1 MLSPITFVSISF
13 LDRREYNLLGDQHM
27 RTLRILLLAGIPMA
41 AWGQAVVEY
50 GLGAAAAGTA
60 GAGNKAGRGIGEVFS
75 NLGKTLNS
83 ATGSQAGTAAATSGS
98 TQSTTAKTQAK
109 TETPKAA
116 PTKPAVVYEDPSG
129 IETGME
135 QAEVLSRFGEPAMK
149 VASGAAR
156 ESLLY
161 ESKDRSVD
169 VEMRSGKVYSVH
181 IKNKARQ
188 SAVVSLQ

>member
-1 MLSPITFVSISF
+1 
-13 LDRREYNLLGDQHM
+13 M
-27 RTLRILLLAGIPMA
+27 RTLRILLLAGIPAA
-41 AWGQAVVEY
+41 AWSQAVVEY

-60 GAGNKAGRGIGEVFS
+60 GAGNKAGRGIGGVFS

-83 ATGSQAGTAAATSGS
+83 ATGSQAGAAAATTGS
-98 TQSTTAKTQAK
+98 TQTTAAKAQAK
-109 TETPKAA
+109 AATAKAA
-116 PTKPAVVYEDPSG
+116 PTKPAVVYEDPAG
-129 IETGME
+129 IETGIE
-135 QAEVLSRFGEPAMK
+135 QAELLTRFGEPAMK
-149 VASGAAR
+149 VTSGAAS